1 MAKKRTFAQK
11 MQDLEQLLA
20 GLKLHEQELPQELK
34 DIMVKLEGAIPVL
47 NTLDEEQELAKAA
60 LHQKTD
66 ELNGYLDAIWGE
78 RSSAALMLKGKY
90 GADGN
95 ILEDFG
101 LSPRKP
107 AEPVEAPPPPATIHV
122 TECTSS
128 SVSLEWD
135 SSPTKR
141 VYEIWRARSYAR
153 PQHETAR
160 PGLEKR
166 RPNDADYEL
175 VATSV
180 ERKWTDNDV
189 EVERTF
195 WYKVRAVNAGGESD
209 FTEAVNATPAG

>member
-1 MAKKRTFAQK
+1 MPTGKSFAQ
-11 MQDLEQLLA
+11 MIQDLEQLLA
-20 GLKLHEQELPQELK
+20 GLTLHVNELPTELK
-34 DIMVKLEGAIPVL
+34 DIQNVLDSGIPEAQ
-47 NTLDEEQELAKAA
+47 TLDEEQELAKAA
-60 LHQKTD
+60 LHQKTE
-66 ELNGYLDAIWGE
+66 ELNAKMDTLWSE
-78 RSSAALMLKGKY
+78 RSNAALMLKGKY
-90 GADGN
+90 GADN
-95 ILEDFG
+95 PVLEDFG
-101 LSPRKP
+101 ISPRKEP
-107 AEPVEAPPPPATIHV
+107 EPVEAPPPPATIRV

-135 SSPTKR
+135 SSPRKR

-166 RPNDADYEL
+166 RPNDADYDM